1 MKMIKRCKSASI
13 YDRNKNLLCNV
24 NVYLDDEENLMLSV
38 PKSFDPEFQET
49 YDIMFFDPVLGITPC
64 VCELTQIE
72 PVSEDMDSYSC
83 NVLQKNE
90 PIQRREDLK
99 VPVNI
104 TIKMFVLDQP
114 IGGIIDLDNPV
125 KAVMKD
131 ISAGGVFVITDEP
144 IEAGKYIRFRFSG
157 GRMPVLLTAKILRVM
172 DLTGKNE
179 KYKFG
184 YGCQFCNLT
193 KNDEMQVRSY
203 VYKVEKR
210 LYG

>member
-24 NVYLDDEENLMLSV
+24 NVYLDDEDNLMLSV
-38 PKSFDPEFQET
+38 PGTFNPGLQDT

-72 PVSEDMDSYSC
+72 PISEDMDAYAC
-83 NVLQKNE
+83 NILQKNE

-104 TIKMFVLDQP
+104 TIKMHVLDSP
-114 IGGIIDLDNPV
+114 IGGTIDLDNAV

-131 ISAGGVFVITDEP
+131 ISAGGAFIVTDEA
-144 IEAGKYIRFRFSG
+144 ISSDKFLRFRFSG
-157 GRMPVLLTAKILRVM
+157 GRMPVLLTARILRVM
-172 DLTGKNE
+172 DMTGKNAGG
-179 KYKFG
+179 KYG

-193 KNDEMQVRSY
+193 HNAETQIRGF